1 MLNRLV
7 QLLKNQFEI
16 KITTITT
23 TPSVIVATK
32 KKMNSIDIILTM
44 LVMAVVA
51 STQPI
56 AVIISLLEMTTPE
69 LAISM
74 VIDANSI

>member
-1 MLNRLV
+1 
-7 QLLKNQFEI
+7 
-16 KITTITT
+16 
-23 TPSVIVATK
+23 VATK